1 MRISL
6 IAITLL
12 ALTSAAFAQEETLGF
27 LADISGMTIP
37 VYSMVWSAKSYTTT
51 GAEKKTFFFAVPFS
65 FNTIMTVDTS
75 TKNLNMNFIGYDNDM
90 GNFKYI
96 VDSVPAVR
104 KSWWG
109 QFMSFSENNS
119 QVELSLD
126 FNEAEYTV
134 ERIKMYQNS
143 TFRDI
148 QIKLVKVN
156 DKFKS
161 ALYVTFDFEKKV
173 ARDYVDNFV
182 LFLTRSFP
190 RAKVVGN

>member
-12 ALTSAAFAQEETLGF
+12 AITSAVFAQEETLGF
-27 LADISGMTIP
+27 LADISGMSIP

-51 GAEKKTFFFAVPFS
+51 SAEKKTFFFAVPFS
-65 FNTIMTVDTS
+65 FNTIMSVNTE
-75 TKNLNMNFIGYDNDM
+75 TKTFNMNFIGYDNDM
-90 GNFKYI
+90 GNFKYM

-109 QFMSFSENNS
+109 QFMTFSNNAS
-119 QVELSLD
+119 QLELSLD

-134 ERIKMYQNS
+134 ERIKLYQNT

-161 ALYVTFDFEKKV
+161 ALYITFDFEKKV
-173 ARDYVDNFV
+173 ARDYIDNFT
-182 LFLTRSFP
+182 LFLTKTFP
-190 RAKVVGN
+190 RAKVVS

>member
-1 MRISL
+1 MRISF

-12 ALTSAAFAQEETLGF
+12 ALTSAIFGQEENLKF
-27 LADISGMTIP
+27 LSDISGVSVP

-51 GAEKKTFFFAVPFS
+51 GAEKKTFFFAAPFS
-65 FNTIMTVDTS
+65 FNTIMTLNTH
-75 TKNLNMNFIGYDNDM
+75 TKSMSLNFIGYKNDVA
-90 GNFKYI
+90 NFKYV
-96 VDSVPAVR
+96 VDSVPAVS

-119 QVELSLD
+119 QIDLSLD
-126 FNEAEYTV
+126 MNEADYTV
-134 ERIKMYQNS
+134 ERIKLYQNQ

-161 ALYVTFDFEKKV
+161 ALYITFDFQKQV
-173 ARDYVDNFV
+173 AQDYLEPFIS
-182 LFLTRSFP
+182 FLSTTFP
-190 RAKVVGN
+190 HAKIVS